1 MTSTHNNP
9 DTTTTSPNGK
19 EDTLLSIY
27 IPRVFVNI
35 TSERISNIFNMLN
48 IGEVK
53 YVDLVPR
60 ENTETKVPYHMAFIH
75 FNRFY
80 DNSASKHFL
89 EKVLDPDQDARIV
102 YDEPWYWICL
112 PNRNPKPDSIHALE
126 MRVDQL
132 EERISELTNQLYSL
146 DTNIAANNP
155 GIATEYSYMTEYPWY
170 AYHSYEWDAD
180 NAYNPDAYYDA
191 TMVSALTSAE
201 TNYFGDSPYNTWGD
215 TLNTPDN
222 YSVQV
227 KEDANYHE
235 CMSTEVVDWVTDF
248 ADVDAGG
255 ADAGV
260 ADAGGAD
267 AGVAD
272 TGVAGAS
279 AADTGVADSSD
290 EYSSDTN
297 SSVSNSSVSD
307 SSVSDSSVSDSSVS
321 DSSVSDYSES
331 LETIKLTDE
340 SHLSPDGSCSN
351 IEPPASNELNWGGPP
366 LELPLKEGQIEKDRL
381 GELHYYSIVDG
392 SPVWIHIPKSR
403 CDYEWCLTQWKL
415 NHNQSS

>member
-1 MTSTHNNP
+1 HIVSILSLKTMTSTHNNP

-75 FNRFY
+75 FNCFY

-112 PNRNPKPDSIHALE
+112 PNHNPKPDSIHALE
-126 MRVDQL
+126 MRVTQL

-180 NAYNPDAYYDA
+180 NAYNPDAYYDT

-201 TNYFGDSPYNTWGD
+201 TNYFDDSPSNTWGD
-215 TLNTPDN
+215 TLNTPPDD
-222 YSVQV
+222 YSVGV
-227 KEDANYHE
+227 KEEADYHE

-248 ADVDAGG
+248 ADVDT
-255 ADAGV
+255 GV
-260 ADAGGAD
+260 ADASAVVAD
-267 AGVAD
+267 AAD
-272 TGVAGAS
+272 S
-279 AADTGVADSSD
+279 SDEYSSD

-297 SSVSNSSVSD
+297 SSVSN
-307 SSVSDSSVSDSSVS
+307 SSVSDSSVS